1 MPRVTHAP
9 TEKSTFSYR
18 RGRRI
23 LSFMASSALVM
34 AGLQPVFADEWN
46 GTVDNDWF
54 NNANWSFLIAPTSST
69 PRLVTIDAGSAN
81 PARIGGAGVEN
92 AEATTIDIG
101 VNATGAL
108 EIEGGGRKLLSGDA
122 TLGRFWGSQG
132 VVSVNGADAEW
143 DISGNLIIGNEGS
156 GQVSIEN
163 GATLGVSGN
172 VSLARLRNT
181 GFGLVSEG
189 VLNINGGRLVQ
200 DPDTGT
206 FEIGISGDAALA
218 ISNGGRLE
226 SGYTALGVNA
236 DGTADASIF
245 SNDAANSSHWQ
256 ANNLRVG
263 IAGQASLAIGQGAIV
278 DVTGDAVIGDVA
290 GSTGSVLVFRE
301 ASSAL
306 DAGVWNIGGA
316 LAVGEGGNASLL
328 IGNGGAV
335 DVAGLV
341 VVADNAGSTGN
352 LVVGS
357 AGTLSTHHDGI
368 VVGALGDG
376 TLTLREGGNALL
388 NGGAVTLGF
397 FAGSSGTLN
406 IGADLGSDA
415 LAPGLIEAS
424 AIRFGDGAGTLVFN
438 HTSDNYVFSSD
449 ISGNGL
455 IQHRAGGTTLTGD
468 GSAFTGGVFLEGG
481 RLNVNGVLG
490 GLVDV
495 AGGTLAGTGQVG
507 DVVLRSGSTI
517 APGNSIGTMTVAGNI
532 AFAPGSMYEVEVNA
546 AGASDLI
553 HATGTATINGG
564 TVDVLPF
571 PDFAIETAYTIL
583 TADGGVAG
591 AGFDGVNWSTS
602 PLFITPVLSGDA
614 NNVYLTLSQTT
625 DFADV
630 AVTPNQAA
638 AARGIQSVGAGAL
651 FGAIATLGDAAEARR
666 AFDAISGEIHASSKT
681 ALIEDSRFVRTAAFS
696 RMASAGNGDGLWAQ
710 GFGSWGRWNGDG
722 NAARQEQSTGAFFLG
737 GDGLVTE
744 NMRLGLM
751 GGYGHSSLKI
761 DDRASSSSVESY
773 TLGAYAGGQWDAFSL
788 KGGLAHSWHSLDT
801 SRFVSFSGFSD
812 NLTTSYKAR
821 TLQAYGEAAYR
832 FDIEGAR
839 VEPFANLTHIHLNT
853 DGYSETG
860 GAAALTADSQSTGVT
875 FTTLGLHGQ
884 TQADLGGVTASLNGS
899 TGWRHAF
906 GDTPTATHHFA
917 HGDNFTVAGVPVAK
931 DAFVLDLGASVNLT
945 ENATLGVSYTGQF
958 GAGFTDQGLRASL
971 NVAF

>member
-1 MPRVTHAP
+1 MQRATHSP

-23 LSFMASSALVM
+23 LSLMATSALVM
-34 AGLQPVFADEWN
+34 AGLQSVHADEWT
-46 GTVDNDWF
+46 GAVDNDWF
-54 NNANWSFLIAPTSST
+54 NNDNWSFLIAPTSSS
-69 PRLVTIDAGSAN
+69 PRIVTIDGSAN
-81 PARIGGAGVEN
+81 PARIGGVGIEN
-92 AEATTIDIG
+92 AEATTIAIG
-101 VNATGAL
+101 VNAIGAL
-108 EIEGGGRKLLSGDA
+108 EIEDGGRKLLSGDA

-143 DISGNLIIGNEGS
+143 GILGNLIIGNEGS

-163 GATLGVSGN
+163 GAALGVSGN
-172 VSLARLRNT
+172 VSLARLRNAA
-181 GFGLVSEG
+181 FGLVSEG
-189 VLNINGGRLVQ
+189 ALTINGGSLVQ

-218 ISNGGRLE
+218 INNGGRLV
-226 SGYTALGVNA
+226 SGYTSLGVNA

-245 SNDAANSSHWQ
+245 SNDAANPSYWQ

-263 IAGQASLAIGQGAIV
+263 VAGQASLAIGQGAVV
-278 DVTGDAVIGDVA
+278 DVTGDAVIGDVS
-290 GSTGSVLVFRE
+290 GSTGAVLVFRE

-306 DAGVWNIGGA
+306 DAGAWNIGGA

-328 IGNGGAV
+328 IGNGGTV

-357 AGTLSTHHDGI
+357 AGTLSTHHDG
-368 VVGALGDG
+368 VFVGALGEG
-376 TLTLREGGNALL
+376 VLTLREGGSALL
-388 NGGAVTLGF
+388 NGGALTLGF

-406 IGADLGSDA
+406 IGAPLGSDA
-415 LAPGLIEAS
+415 LAPGILGAS
-424 AIRFGDGAGTLVFN
+424 TIRFRDGAGSLVFN

-455 IQHRAGGTTLTGD
+455 IQHRSGDTTLTGD

-481 RLNVNGVLG
+481 RLSVNGVLG

-495 AGGTLAGTGQVG
+495 AGGKLAGTGQVG

-517 APGNSIGTMTVAGNI
+517 APGNSIGAMNVAGNI
-532 AFAPGSMYEVEVNA
+532 AFAPGSIYEVEVNA

-564 TVDVLPF
+564 TVEILPL
-571 PDFAIETAYTIL
+571 PGYAVGTTYTIL

-591 AGFDGVNWSTS
+591 GGFDGVNWSTS
-602 PLFITPVLSGDA
+602 PLFITPLLSGDA
-614 NNVYLTLSQTT
+614 NNVYLTLSQTS

-630 AVTPNQAA
+630 ALTPNQAA
-638 AARGIQSVGAGAL
+638 AASGIQSVGGGAL
-651 FGAIATLGDAAEARR
+651 FGAIAMLGDAAEARR

-681 ALIEDSRFVRTAAFS
+681 ALIEDSRFVRTAALS
-696 RMASAGNGDGLWAQ
+696 RMAVAGNGDGLWAQ
-710 GFGSWGRWNGDG
+710 GFGSWGHWNSNG
-722 NAARQEQSTGAFFLG
+722 NAARQEQSTGALFLG

-744 NMRLGLM
+744 NIRLGLM
-751 GGYGHSSLKI
+751 GGYGHSTLNI
-761 DDRASSSSVESY
+761 DARASSSIVDSY
-773 TLGAYAGGQWDAFSL
+773 TLGTYAGGQWDAFSL

-801 SRFVSFSGFSD
+801 SRLVSFSGFSD
-812 NLTTSYKAR
+812 DLTASYKAR

-839 VEPFANLTHIHLNT
+839 VEPFANLAHIHLNT

-860 GAAALTADSQSTGVT
+860 GAAALTADGQSTGVT
-875 FTTLGLHGQ
+875 FSTLGLHGR
-884 TQADLGGVTASLNGS
+884 TQADLGGAMASLNGS

-917 HGDNFTVAGVPVAK
+917 RGDNFTVAGVPVVK
-931 DAFVLDLGASVNLT
+931 DALVLDLGVSVNLT
-945 ENATLGVSYTGQF
+945 ENTTLGVSYNGQF

-971 NVAF
+971 NAAF